1 MSQIVLNL
9 TGIKKMGDWSII
21 SWTLIIVVL
30 LMADRFLVRRGRIEL
45 TELSGAGFVE
55 QANPKRPQ
63 AKELFYR
70 LHIAFRAYP
79 PLIFSR
85 VTYTIRDLN
94 CPTTVVNGKSRT
106 LDFSM
111 RGHNQEYLLIRTDLL
126 ATGAWVADVRVE
138 SLGCRINPLYKIFPL
153 ASHMRKEVMIAL
165 PTDHQDAH
173 NEQH

>member
-21 SWTLIIVVL
+21 GWTLIIVAL

-45 TELSGAGFVE
+45 TDLSGAGFVT
-55 QANPKRPQ
+55 QTNPKRPQ
-63 AKELFYR
+63 SKELFYR
-70 LHIAFRAYP
+70 LHIAFRAFP

-94 CPTTVVNGKSRT
+94 CPTTVVSGKSRT
-106 LDFSM
+106 LDFSLH
-111 RGHNQEYLLIRTDLL
+111 GHNQEFLLIRADLL

-153 ASHMRKEVMIAL
+153 ASHMRTEVMIAL
-165 PTDHQDAH
+165 PEHNQDALDG
-173 NEQH
+173 QH